1 MPLYNSSGDYL
12 YNLQACSSAE
22 AKRMWRNEIKEKW
35 NHECAYC
42 GSNDELTLD
51 HIIPLAKGGVDYTH
65 NVLCSCRKCNSDKGH
80 TPWRD
85 WYGGQEFFSY
95 ERMEKIEEWIRPPR
109 PSNLY
114 TYRQRRNNAS

>member
-12 YNLQACSSAE
+12 FNLQACSSAE

-80 TPWRD
+80 TPWRE
-85 WYGGQEFFSY
+85 WYGSQEFFSY
-95 ERMEKIEEWIRPPR
+95 ERMEKIEEWTRPPR

>member
-1 MPLYNSSGDYL
+1 M

-22 AKRMWRNEIKEKW
+22 ARRMWRKEIKEKW

-42 GSNDELTLD
+42 GSDDELTLD
-51 HIIPLAKGGVDYTH
+51 HIVPLAKGGVDYTH
-65 NVLCSCRKCNSDKGH
+65 NVLCSCRKCNSAKGH
-80 TPWRD
+80 TPWRE
-85 WYGGQEFFSY
+85 WYESQEFFSY
-95 ERMEKIEEWIRPPR
+95 ERMEKIEEWSRPPR